1 MDSLNLPSLTI
12 DGAPISMAGRS
23 VKADGIVM
31 GTTSTLED
39 GLLLWAVCHSVF
51 CMASNRTGNVL
62 LQFIHRTCLSIKEAQ
77 TAACRNTGTKLVA
90 FLDLHNLHNS
100 DDSRY
105 ARLIRAALGS
115 PVERAALGGVNITPP
130 PC

>member
-77 TAACRNTGTKLVA
+77 TAACRTPGPSWWPSWTCITCITLMILGTP
-90 FLDLHNLHNS
+90 D
-100 DDSRY
+100 
-105 ARLIRAALGS
+105 
-115 PVERAALGGVNITPP
+115 
-130 PC
+130 